1 MKDLV
6 VAKIELI
13 LKRYEKLGLTS
24 SSFYQ
29 ELKHDLTNDK
39 WLDEIVDTITKV
51 RNGEKI
57 FDVVGQ
63 ITAADNDHRIVTMFA
78 EYDTARRLTDWAK
91 DFFGTFTDAEYLP
104 RKNKKQ
110 PDFKVWNNGK
120 VLPVE
125 TKTLGDSA
133 AIIEAEKFNNKFLKK
148 ISQNALPQLASFYE
162 ETPFDEGIIF
172 VWTQLRIQP
181 NEDRRVDAYWNLR
194 QQVERDIDM
203 SGYAFDVKII
213 TMFTNPLDLWDF
225 RLKGGKTKVESK
237 QPKPTTLETPNGIV
251 SITFVE
257 TQAIKDGVTAD
268 LYTIDDDSTKDL
280 AIVHVTKG
288 HKTPL
293 QRILKGTR
301 TIEGYM
307 SGNGMLAV
315 TAQDGSQKTHT
326 FTDNTGINSS
336 IESEVHIGELM
347 QWSAETDL
355 TFYEICEPPYE
366 DGRFEN
372 IPE

>member
-6 VAKIELI
+6 VAKIELV

-24 SSFYQ
+24 SPFYQ
-29 ELKHDLTNDK
+29 ELKQDVTNDK

-57 FDVVGQ
+57 FDIVGQ

-110 PDFKVWNNGK
+110 PDFKVWDNGK

-133 AIIEAEKFNNKFLKK
+133 AIVEAEKFNNKFLKK

-162 ETPFDEGIIF
+162 ETPFDEGIVF

-181 NEDRRVDAYWNLR
+181 SDDRRVDAYWNLR

-203 SGYAFDVKII
+203 SSYPFDVKII
-213 TMFTNPLDLWDF
+213 TMFTNPLDLWDL
-225 RLKGGKTKVESK
+225 RLKGDKKG
-237 QPKPTTLETPNGIV
+237 QKPTTLETPSGALKI
-251 SITFVE
+251 SFVE
-257 TQAIKDGVTAD
+257 TQAVKEGVIAD
-268 LYTIDDDSTKDL
+268 LYTFDDDTTKDL

-288 HKTPL
+288 YKTPL
-293 QRILKGTR
+293 QRILKGAK

-307 SGNGMLAV
+307 DGSGTLTV
-315 TAQDGSQKTHT
+315 TAQDGLQKKYD
-326 FTDNTGINSS
+326 FIENANNNPNT
-336 IESEVHIGELM
+336 ETEVHIGELM
-347 QWSAETDL
+347 QWSADADL

-372 IPE
+372 LEEA